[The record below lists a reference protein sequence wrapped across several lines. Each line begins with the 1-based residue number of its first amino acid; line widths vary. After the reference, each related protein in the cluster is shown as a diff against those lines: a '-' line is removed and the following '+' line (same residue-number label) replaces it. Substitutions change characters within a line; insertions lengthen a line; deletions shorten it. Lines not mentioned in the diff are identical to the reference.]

1 MTTSRTIGTLAR
13 AAAIAAAVTISA
25 APASAQERMSIAGG
39 STGGVF
45 FPLATG
51 MAELL
56 SNTLDGYAFSASA
69 TGGSGENVR
78 LLGTDAAQ
86 FGLIM
91 ADAAYNGHG
100 GHGAFEAEG
109 GYEDVVGVMM
119 TYQQVM
125 HVVVP
130 ADSDIETMADLAG
143 HRVSPGPAGSGTA
156 LMAAAILDAYGLT
169 GALTLD
175 PLSHSQQMTALGD
188 GQLDAAFLLLPA
200 GASAVTSHAAAH
212 DIRFLPMDEEDALAT
227 LSEAYPFY
235 FATNIPATSYAG
247 QDADVPTVGVAV
259 VLAASAQVPDDLVYA
274 VTKQFNEHPEDLVPY
289 HSIAKQIGSQ
299 TAMDGMP
306 IPLHQG
312 AQRYYEEIEHPGLSK

>member
-1 MTTSRTIGTLAR
+1 MKPSGMITALAR
-13 AAAIAAAVTISA
+13 AAAVVAALTISIAPAAA
-25 APASAQERMSIAGG
+25 QQRMTIAGG

-56 SNTLDGYAFSASA
+56 SKKLDGYEFSASA

-78 LLGTDAAQ
+78 LLGTGGAQ
-86 FGLIM
+86 FALIM
-91 ADAAYNGHG
+91 ADAAYNGHEG
-100 GHGAFEAEG
+100 LGAFKAEG
-109 GYEDVVGVMM
+109 GYKDVVGVMM

-125 HVVVP
+125 HLVVP
-130 ADSDIETMADLAG
+130 ASSDIKTMADLAG

-169 GALTLD
+169 GKVTLD

-212 DIRFLPMDEEDALAT
+212 AIRFVPIDDKNALAV
-227 LSEAYPFY
+227 LSKKYPFY
-235 FATNIPATSYAG
+235 FATDIPADSYAG
-247 QDADVPTVGVAV
+247 QKAEVPTVGVAV
-259 VLAASAQVPDDLVYA
+259 VLAASAKVPADLVYK
-274 VTKQFNEHPEDLVPY
+274 VTKQFNEHPEELVPY
-289 HSIAKQIGSQ
+289 HSIAKKISSK
-299 TAMDGMP
+299 TALAGMP
-306 IPLHQG
+306 IPLHPG
-312 AQRYYEEIEHPGLSK
+312 AQRYYEEVKHPGLTK